1 MHLDERQPTGHEI
14 RNIPFYK
21 FIPRID
27 EQAGLRSDMIVMIE
41 RICVSHLPYFEDLAE
56 DIVWSIQH
64 EHSTELSKKSSIV
77 CLFLS
82 QIFYPIQLLLS
93 VNFTILTSIFIGT
106 SWCAR

>member
-14 RNIPFYK
+14 RNIPFDK
-21 FIPRID
+21 FIPRVD
-27 EQAGLRSDMIVMIE
+27 EQAGLKSDMIVMIE

-56 DIVWSIQH
+56 DIVWSIHH
-64 EHSTELSKKSSIV
+64 EHAAELSRKSSIV

-82 QIFYPIQLLLS
+82 
-93 VNFTILTSIFIGT
+93 VNFMILTSIFIGT